1 MLLQGAVLT
10 MGQQLNYFQQYITKL
25 RGIVGNERAA
35 DIISKALFIISSGNN
50 DVAFAYSFTPRH
62 FLPFNVYS
70 NMLVSAGQ
78 NFLKVCF
85 FVSLI
90 QN

>member
-1 MLLQGAVLT
+1 MT
-10 MGQQLNYFQQYITKL
+10 QQLNYFQQYITKL

-35 DIISKALFIISSGNN
+35 DIISKALVIISSGNN

-62 FLPFNVYS
+62 LLPFNVYS
-70 NMLVSAGQ
+70 GMLVQAGQ
-78 NFLKVCF
+78 SFVKVCIYQ
-85 FVSLI
+85 SLI